1 MEDIRNNLKKFDILK
16 INLTR
21 AMNYTYAKDTDEEY
35 VMNLNSD
42 NTKLVVYDKSY
53 EVIKILFK

>member
-1 MEDIRNNLKKFDILK
+1 
-16 INLTR
+16 
-21 AMNYTYAKDTDEEY
+21 MNYTYAKDTDEEY